1 MTELLTYPNWSY
13 KTPFIPFYKDPTLYE
28 ISCLLFERCNLKCKF
43 CFEGHRNNKIDVD
56 YIRKIPNLI
65 IDNFKEEY
73 KKYNNIKEVNIMLWG
88 GELFFDALPDTLFD
102 EYKLLVD
109 NFRKLFSESFPN
121 IKIRFSWLSNG
132 VFTKWERVKD
142 IIEYSNGIINFS
154 YDPIDRF
161 GSYKQKELMLENS
174 KRFYEFGLSEVVSI
188 TLTKQN
194 INSFISNTTDINT
207 MMSTIDVNFYIPNK
221 NWEELMPSDDDI
233 FNFFKWALD
242 NRLFGIYD
250 IEKLVMTSMNT
261 SKTIGRTC
269 NCDKHL
275 SHCKNCVTYNCVK
288 SSTIFG
294 NDMFYA
300 NETQNITEDSVSNIK
315 ASLGILKRG
324 CLTCKY
330 YGSCSMPCWTSIL
343 FKHYKIS
350 ECPYKKAHE
359 YITNN
364 KHIIE
369 RYNEY
374 KKS

>member
-1 MTELLTYPNWSY
+1 MFSKINLAKQDKIHNDN
-13 KTPFIPFYKDPTLYE
+13 KFGID
-28 ISCLLFERCNLKCKF
+28 CLLFERCNLKCKF
-43 CFEGHRNNKIDVD
+43 CLEEHSNNNIDYD
-56 YIRKIPNLI
+56 YIRKIPYDI
-65 IDNFKEEY
+65 VDRMKEEI
-73 KKYNNIKEVNIMLWG
+73 KTHKDIKEVNIRLWG

-109 NFRKLFSESFPN
+109 NFRKLFRKDLN
-121 IKIRFSWLSNG
+121 DVNVTFSWISNG

-142 IIEYSNGIINFS
+142 IIEYSNGFIGFS
-154 YDPIDRF
+154 YDPIDRY
-161 GSYKQKELMLENS
+161 SSDTQKEMFFKTVEY
-174 KRFYEFGLSEVVSI
+174 FYNNDLLSDISI
-188 TLTKQN
+188 TLTKRT
-194 INSFISNTTDINT
+194 INCYISGNSDIEKLRKYKKF
-207 MMSTIDVNFYIPNK
+207 DVNFYIPNK
-221 NWEELMPSDDDI
+221 NWEELMPTDDDI

-350 ECPYKKAHE
+350 ECPYKKAHD

-369 RYNEY
+369 KYNEY